1 MLDLE
6 KIGLYGSNEDLS
18 QDFEEEKKE
27 EAETYDESDDDF
39 ESYIVPNNAEEVSYK
54 KIGEAKIV
62 VVGIGGGGNNAVDNM
77 IRAGI
82 ENAEFVVMNTD
93 MQALS
98 KSLVEPSL
106 RVQIG
111 EMKTGGL
118 GAGANPEIGRAS
130 AIESMDKI
138 KEVLEDTDLLFITAG
153 MGGGTGT
160 GAAPVVAKIAKEMGI
175 LTVAVVT
182 KPFDF
187 EGVVRMKN
195 AEIGIRNLSK
205 YIDTMLVVPNQKLI
219 DVLKD
224 DVSFKRAFEIADD
237 VLRQAVQGVTDVI
250 ANRSLINL
258 DFADVR
264 TILLNKGFAHMGV
277 GRGKGENRHIFA
289 ARNAINSP
297 LLETDIEGAT
307 GVIVNIVGGE
317 DMKLSEV
324 KEVCNAIKKAAD
336 PKANIIVGNGLEPGM
351 SEIQVTIIATGFS
364 GKSPRDTSLNLNMKE
379 PIEEQPIS
387 NISNPMDTVSSMNQF
402 STQRPDISAIQTQ
415 MQQPMQTQV
424 QQPLYQPRPIEN
436 EAVVSTNRVSTRNRV
451 PDFFKKFRKNK

>member
-27 EAETYDESDDDF
+27 ETETYDESDDDF

-138 KEVLEDTDLLFITAG
+138 KEVLEDL
-153 MGGGTGT
+153 
-160 GAAPVVAKIAKEMGI
+160 
-175 LTVAVVT
+175 
-182 KPFDF
+182 
-187 EGVVRMKN
+187 
-195 AEIGIRNLSK
+195 
-205 YIDTMLVVPNQKLI
+205 
-219 DVLKD
+219 
-224 DVSFKRAFEIADD
+224 
-237 VLRQAVQGVTDVI
+237 
-250 ANRSLINL
+250 SLI
-258 DFADVR
+258 
-264 TILLNKGFAHMGV
+264 
-277 GRGKGENRHIFA
+277 HI
-289 ARNAINSP
+289 
-297 LLETDIEGAT
+297 
-307 GVIVNIVGGE
+307 
-317 DMKLSEV
+317 
-324 KEVCNAIKKAAD
+324 
-336 PKANIIVGNGLEPGM
+336 
-351 SEIQVTIIATGFS
+351 
-364 GKSPRDTSLNLNMKE
+364 
-379 PIEEQPIS
+379 
-387 NISNPMDTVSSMNQF
+387 
-402 STQRPDISAIQTQ
+402 
-415 MQQPMQTQV
+415 
-424 QQPLYQPRPIEN
+424 
-436 EAVVSTNRVSTRNRV
+436 
-451 PDFFKKFRKNK
+451 